1 MIKLDKAPNAV
12 TNEDFDSDTSLSDRL
27 KIQPDDQLNQSER
40 VNSDVDNST
49 ANIINNTGC
58 HKDSKKI
65 DFYS

>member
-49 ANIINNTGC
+49 ANMINNTGC

-65 DFYS
+65 DF